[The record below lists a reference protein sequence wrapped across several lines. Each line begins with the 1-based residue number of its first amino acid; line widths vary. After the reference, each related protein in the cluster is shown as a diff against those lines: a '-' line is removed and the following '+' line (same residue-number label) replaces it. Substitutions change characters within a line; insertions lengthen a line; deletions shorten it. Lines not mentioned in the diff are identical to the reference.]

1 MLPVLPVRQVP
12 RVPSDEAPSL
22 PRLAESGAASTLKSR
37 SMLPLVV
44 RTTMR
49 LPTPIM
55 PLGASTRPLV
65 EETAMS

>member
-1 MLPVLPVRQVP
+1 MLP
-12 RVPSDEAPSL
+12 
-22 PRLAESGAASTLKSR
+22 ESGAASTLKSR

-49 LPTPIM
+49 LPTPIV